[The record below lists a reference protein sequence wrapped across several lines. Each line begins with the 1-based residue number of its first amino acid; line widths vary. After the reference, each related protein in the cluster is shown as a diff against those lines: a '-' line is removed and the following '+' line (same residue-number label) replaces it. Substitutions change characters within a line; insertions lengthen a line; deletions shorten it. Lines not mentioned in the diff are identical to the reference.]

1 MVLNVIKGAYPSL
14 IQISKD
20 LPLSADETIT
30 VERGSLLYE
39 TADNEWRV
47 ASGATA
53 AGNATTPGAFVY
65 FALQA
70 EDDLTAGMAGGV
82 PTTGGDPKLSGLACS
97 PTIEV
102 ETDMFD
108 SGETYAVG
116 SYCKVGT
123 NGKLAPHTNHATAVL
138 QVTKAAY
145 VRWVN
150 NAPAVA
156 GWRTGNNVTVIRG
169 RTMYIPNLT
178 TA

>member
-20 LPLSADETIT
+20 LPLSASEVIT

-47 ASGATA
+47 ASGAA
-53 AGNATTPGAFVY
+53 HAGDATTPGAFVY

-70 EDDLTAGMAGGV
+70 EDDLVAGMAGGV
-82 PTTGGDPKLSGLACS
+82 PTTGGSPKLSGLSCQ
-97 PTIEV
+97 PTIEI

-116 SYCKVGT
+116 SFCKVGT
-123 NGKLAPHTNHATAVL
+123 NGNLAPHTNNATAIL
-138 QVTKAAY
+138 QVTKSAY
-145 VRWVN
+145 VRWIN
-150 NAPAVA
+150 NAPAVV
-156 GWRTGNNVTVIRG
+156 GWRTGNNKTVLRG
-169 RTMYIPNLT
+169 RTMYLPGLV